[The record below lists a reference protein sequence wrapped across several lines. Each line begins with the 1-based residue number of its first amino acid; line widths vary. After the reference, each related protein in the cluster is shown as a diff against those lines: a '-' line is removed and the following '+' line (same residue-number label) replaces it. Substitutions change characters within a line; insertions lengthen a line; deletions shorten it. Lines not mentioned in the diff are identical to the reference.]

1 MKKYNEVFKEDLIV
15 NLIML
20 LGIAITLSMA
30 IMFGIIVIKIVF
42 GGLI

>member
-1 MKKYNEVFKEDLIV
+1 MKKYEEIFKEDLIV

-20 LGIAITLSMA
+20 LGIAITLSMV
-30 IMFGIIVIKIVF
+30 IMFGIVVIKIVF